1 MLLKSEFFTR
11 FTTELPDSNNSSS
24 SIYFIPLNM
33 DCLEEMHSYSIKD
46 QFYEYFEFAPFKDIK
61 ETKSYIEKL
70 LERMKGD
77 ENSCVTTYWFVRRK
91 SDDRLIGSAGL
102 IDLNFGRQ
110 SIEWGYGVDPDLWGQ
125 GYILKIQEAIK
136 KWTSIKED
144 FTDINLHMI
153 GKIQS
158 NKVKFVVPL
167 FDYIHSLDNLK
178 LAEKISN
185 EQKKYKKNI
194 KIFIQINIG
203 DESQKSGISP
213 KVAQDF
219 KNKCVNELNL
229 NIVGLMCLP
238 PKNKEA
244 SIYFEEMNNL
254 LKKMNLKELSMGM
267 SNDYLEAINYN
278 SSYVRIGSKIFGSRD
293 Q

>member
-1 MLLKSEFFTR
+1 
-11 FTTELPDSNNSSS
+11 
-24 SIYFIPLNM
+24 
-33 DCLEEMHSYSIKD
+33 
-46 QFYEYFEFAPFKDIK
+46 
-61 ETKSYIEKL
+61 
-70 LERMKGD
+70 
-77 ENSCVTTYWFVRRK
+77 
-91 SDDRLIGSAGL
+91 
-102 IDLNFGRQ
+102 
-110 SIEWGYGVDPDLWGQ
+110 
-125 GYILKIQEAIK
+125 
-136 KWTSIKED
+136 
-144 FTDINLHMI
+144 MI

-185 EQKKYKKNI
+185 EQKKYKKDI

-203 DESQKSGISP
+203 DEFQKSGISP